1 MNDRNS
7 TLLLTGSSNW
17 LARAAF
23 AVLGVAIVALA
34 FFFLTIAL
42 VVGAAVALV
51 FGVRLWWVMRRIRAA
66 ERASGPIE
74 GEYSVVDRNERLR

>member
-7 TLLLTGSSNW
+7 TLLLTGSSSW

-23 AVLGVAIVALA
+23 AVLGVAVAVLA

-42 VVGAAVALV
+42 IVGAAVALV
-51 FGVRLWWVMRRIRAA
+51 FGVRLWWVMRRVRAA
-66 ERASGPIE
+66 ARASGPIE
-74 GEYSVVDRNERLR
+74 GEYTVVDRHERLR